1 MIETGSEAPDFDLE
15 VSGTERV
22 RLADFRGRRNVLL
35 VFHPFAFTPVCEEE
49 ARDLQENL
57 PSFESSETDVVL
69 VSCDSAPA
77 RQAWKEKLGSDVH
90 AGLGLLATRPGGPG
104 VRSLRRDPRRSRARH
119 VPDRQ
124 GRNRRLEPRQRR
136 RHTADRA
143 RLRLALDRDHL
154 SLARYE
160 WGDERLPAL
169 VCLHGVTSH
178 GRHFEELA
186 ERLSDRFHV
195 VALDLRGHGGSPW
208 EPPWN
213 LEQHVADVLDAAPP
227 GPAAWLGHSFGGR
240 IAYETT
246 AAAPDRVERLVLLDP
261 AILLPPQLGI
271 AAAENARR
279 DRSYVSFE
287 EGIDRRYEESVLTT
301 APRDLVEGEL
311 AVHLLPDDDGRFRY
325 RYCQSAVVA
334 AYGEMTR
341 TPPPFE
347 QVRIPT
353 LLVLGETSYIPYDHL
368 LDAHA
373 AALGGLL
380 EVARISAGHTVL
392 WDALD
397 DTVGA
402 VERFLS

>member
-1 MIETGSEAPDFDLE
+1 
-15 VSGTERV
+15 
-22 RLADFRGRRNVLL
+22 
-35 VFHPFAFTPVCEEE
+35 
-49 ARDLQENL
+49 
-57 PSFESSETDVVL
+57 
-69 VSCDSAPA
+69 
-77 RQAWKEKLGSDVH
+77 
-90 AGLGLLATRPGGPG
+90 
-104 VRSLRRDPRRSRARH
+104 
-119 VPDRQ
+119 
-124 GRNRRLEPRQRR
+124 
-136 RHTADRA
+136 
-143 RLRLALDRDHL
+143 L

-160 WGDERLPAL
+160 WGEASRPAL

-178 GRHFEELA
+178 GRHFEQLA

-213 LEQHVADVLDAAPP
+213 LEQHVADVLEAAPP

-240 IAYETT
+240 VAYETA

-261 AILLPPQLGI
+261 AILLPAHIGL

-301 APRDLVEGEL
+301 APRELVEEEL
-311 AVHLLPDDDGRFRY
+311 AAHLLPDDDGRFRY

-341 TPPPFE
+341 EPPAFE

-353 LLVLGETSYIPYDHL
+353 LLVLGETSYLPYDAL
-368 LDAHA
+368 LDRHA
-373 AALGGLL
+373 DVLRDLL
-380 EVARISAGHTVL
+380 EVVRISAGHTLL

-397 DTVGA
+397 DTAAAIGG
-402 VERFLS
+402 FLP